1 MSLEIVDEIQAR
13 CTMVREFEY
22 TLEWRPER
30 HCVAGSLVELRSHC
44 MRAFHS
50 WKLRRAEVD
59 VGDIVF
65 RWKSRP
71 SVSDMW
77 TNGDRVLVRLKLPYG
92 ARQGQP
98 IRFRVSF
105 LPPIWAG
112 VNQQLS
118 VWTAAPPPGTPWT
131 AGQPAP
137 PVVQEAGS
145 GCELAVIAAAVER
158 LSVYCRPTP
167 GPDGKVRAAIVP
179 EDRFGNPGRFET
191 PVTAE
196 IEWNGRRRPQPLQE
210 LTVIALE
217 SPVEP
222 VARAVVSIPLKALAL
237 SENIANGRQE
247 GENLV
252 VTGNPVWRQGVDGLQ
267 PAFGEFH
274 WHTDFSGDGQ
284 RPIANALDAA
294 RNALNLDFAAP
305 GDHNPGGDKWKATVA
320 ALEAAHCP
328 GEFATFFG
336 WESSTA
342 TGHENFYFTQP
353 DHPLICGGSDGIKT
367 GLLTTLPPELAA
379 RRDFIAIPHH
389 TNAVAESRRIEDDTP
404 FWHPY
409 AWGQPQDFRRLVE
422 IFQARG
428 NQERNE
434 YDDAWRGWHQ
444 HNGASAQD
452 ALAAG
457 HRLGFVGGSDNHCGW
472 PGRAFAGCEGGGI
485 HPAKSVILT
494 GAWVKAVDRQPV
506 FDALYARR
514 TWAVWDTRA
523 IVWFTVNDVP
533 AGGEA
538 SVAPGTALTARLRL
552 SAESSL
558 QSIEII
564 SAGVTVWS
572 GVSAAWDVD
581 LEIPLGRVEGST
593 YFYLRALDRDGGL
606 IYASPVFVTAKETR
620 NG

>member
-1 MSLEIVDEIQAR
+1 MSLEIVSDVRAR

-22 TLEWRPER
+22 VLVWRPER
-30 HCVAGSLVELRSHC
+30 HCVAGTLVELRSHSL
-44 MRAFHS
+44 RAFHS
-50 WKLRRAEVD
+50 WQLRRAEAD
-59 VGDIVF
+59 VGDIVY

-71 SVSDMW
+71 TVSDMW
-77 TNGDRVLVRLKLPYG
+77 TNRERVLVRLKLPYG

-98 IRFRVSF
+98 ISFRLSS

-112 VNQQLS
+112 VNQRLS
-118 VWTAAPPPGTPWT
+118 VWTVEPAGGAPWV
-131 AGQPAP
+131 AGQPVRPAAP
-137 PVVQEAGS
+137 EAGS
-145 GCELAVIAAAVER
+145 CCELTVIAAPVER

-167 GPDGKVRAAIVP
+167 GPDGKVRASLVP
-179 EDRFGNPGRFET
+179 EDRFGNPGRFT
-191 PVTAE
+191 APVKAE
-196 IEWNGRRRPQPLQE
+196 IEWNGRRWMQPLQE
-210 LTVIALE
+210 LAVIDLE
-217 SPVEP
+217 PPAKP
-222 VARAVVSIPLKALAL
+222 VARAVVSIPMKALAL
-237 SENIANGRQE
+237 CENIANGRQE
-247 GENLV
+247 GETLV
-252 VTGNPVWRQGVDGLQ
+252 VTGNPVWRQGVDGLR

-274 WHTDFSGDGQ
+274 WHTDFSGDGH
-284 RPIANALDAA
+284 RPIADALEAA
-294 RNALNLDFAAP
+294 RDALNMDFVAP
-305 GDHNPGGDKWKATVA
+305 SDHSPGGEKWKATVA
-320 ALEAAHCP
+320 ALEAVHRP

-336 WESSTA
+336 WESSTR

-353 DHPLICGGSDGIKT
+353 DHPLVCGGSAGIQG
-367 GLLTTLPPELAA
+367 GLLTELPTPLQE
-379 RRDFIAIPHH
+379 RHDFLAIPHH
-389 TNAVAESRRIEDDTP
+389 TNAVAESRRLEDDTP

-409 AWGQPQDFRRLVE
+409 SWGEPKEFRRLVE

-428 NQERNE
+428 NQERNA

-472 PGRAFAGCEGGGI
+472 PGRAFAECEGGGL

-494 GAWVKAVDRQPV
+494 GAWVKSVDRQPV
-506 FDALYARR
+506 YDALYARR

-523 IVWFTVNDVP
+523 LVWFTVNDVP
-533 AGGEA
+533 AGGEL
-538 SVAPGTALTARLRL
+538 SVVPGTALTARLRL

-572 GVSAAWDVD
+572 GASAAWDVD

-593 YFYLRALDRDGGL
+593 YFYLRALERDGGL
-606 IYASPVFVTAKETR
+606 IYASPVFVTIKETP